1 MRDGPILPGAT
12 LGVLGGGQLGRM
24 FAMAAKR
31 MGYRVAVLAPGD
43 DTPTAQ
49 VADQLFQAPYDDLD
63 AVARFARAV
72 DVVTF
77 EFENVASE
85 ATETAARHAPVRPSG
100 TVLATTQN
108 RLRERDLLDRLGLP
122 CAPHVAIREE
132 SHLGVAAAEIGA
144 PAVLKSASS
153 GYDGK
158 GQRKIDLVEDAAA
171 AWRELGRQPCLYEA
185 FIPFVA
191 ELSVVGARGTDGALA
206 LYEPARNVHVNHI
219 LDVSV
224 VPSGFEPSVV
234 HRAQEI
240 AGAVFEGLDLVGVA
254 CVEMFLLPD
263 GSLMV
268 NEIAPRPHNSGHL
281 TIEAHATSQ
290 FEAQVRAVCRLP
302 LGSTARLC
310 GGAAMAN
317 LLGDLWEGGTP
328 SWTAALA
335 EPRVRLHLYGKQ
347 DARPG
352 RKMGHLTGTAG
363 TPEAAEASVTRARA
377 RLHVDVRQEP
387 T

>member
-1 MRDGPILPGAT
+1 MKDGTILPGTT

-49 VADQLFQAPYDDLD
+49 VADQVFQAPYDDLD
-63 AVARFARAV
+63 AVARFAQAV

-77 EFENVASE
+77 EFENVAKE
-85 ATETAARHAPVRPSG
+85 AAEMAARHAPVRPSG

-108 RLRERDLLDRLGLP
+108 RLGERELLDRLGLP
-122 CAPHVAIREE
+122 CAPHAAVHEQDHLRIAIEK
-132 SHLGVAAAEIGA
+132 VGA

-158 GQRKIDLVEDAAA
+158 GQRKIEHGADAPA
-171 AWRELGRQPCLYEA
+171 AWRELGHQPCLYEA

-191 ELSVVGARGTDGALA
+191 ELSVVGARGADGALA
-206 LYEPARNVHVNHI
+206 LYEPVRNVHVHHI
-219 LDVSV
+219 LDISV
-224 VPSGFEPSVV
+224 APSGFEPSVV
-234 HRAQEI
+234 RRAQEI
-240 AGAVFEGLDLVGVA
+240 AGAVFEGMELVGVA

-281 TIEAHATSQ
+281 TIEGHATSQ
-290 FEAQVRAVCRLP
+290 FEAQVRAVCQLP
-302 LGSTARLC
+302 LGSTERLC
-310 GGAAMAN
+310 GGVAMAN

-328 SWTAALA
+328 TWTAALA
-335 EPRVRLHLYGKQ
+335 EPRAALHLYGKRE
-347 DARPG
+347 ARPG
-352 RKMGHLTGTAG
+352 RKMGHLTATAD
-363 TPEAAEASVTRARA
+363 TPERAEALVTRARA
-377 RLHVDVRQEP
+377 GLRRAP
-387 T
+387 A